1 MIQLKPLLKE
11 HVVPFYTWIN
21 DDEVIKYSLPLF
33 LKIKT
38 KEEIDAWYVELL
50 KDTELLNLG
59 IFLEDTGQLIGY
71 AGICNISRLN
81 KSGEYYIF
89 IGEKSFWGK
98 GIAKVV
104 TKEIVHIGFNKYD
117 LNRIFLTVS
126 EPNIGGVKAYEKAGF
141 KYEGNLREACFRGG
155 KFHDKIIMSVLK
167 SEWEG

>member
-1 MIQLKPLLKE
+1 MITLKPLLKE

-21 DDEVIKYSLPLF
+21 DDEVIKYSLPSF
-33 LKIKT
+33 LKMST
-38 KEEIDAWYVELL
+38 KEEIDAWFIELINDRQL
-50 KDTELLNLG
+50 INLG
-59 IFLEDTGQLIGY
+59 IFLENSDQLIGY
-71 AGICNISRLN
+71 AGICNISKLN

-104 TKEIVHIGFNKYD
+104 TKEIVHIGFNEYD

-141 KYEGNLREACFRGG
+141 KYEGNLREACFRDG

-167 SEWEG
+167 SEWE

>member
-33 LKIKT
+33 LKIET
-38 KEEIDAWYVELL
+38 KEEIDTWYAELL

-59 IFLEDTGQLIGY
+59 IFLEETDQLIGY
-71 AGICNISRLN
+71 AGICNISKLN

-89 IGEKSFWGK
+89 IGEKSFWSK

-104 TKEIVHIGFNKYD
+104 TKEIVHIGFN
-117 LNRIFLTVS
+117 
-126 EPNIGGVKAYEKAGF
+126 
-141 KYEGNLREACFRGG
+141 
-155 KFHDKIIMSVLK
+155 
-167 SEWEG
+167 

>member
-33 LKIKT
+33 LKIET
-38 KEEIDAWYVELL
+38 KEEIDTWYDELL

-59 IFLEDTGQLIGY
+59 IFLENTDQLIGY
-71 AGICNISRLN
+71 AGICNISKLN
-81 KSGEYYIF
+81 RSGEYFIF
-89 IGEKSFWGK
+89 IGEKNFWGK
-98 GIAKVV
+98 GIAKLV
-104 TKEIVHIGFNKYD
+104 TKEVLNIGFNGYD

-126 EPNIGGVKAYEKAGF
+126 EPNIGGVKAYEKVGF
-141 KYEGNLREACFRGG
+141 KYEGNLREACFRDG

-167 SEWEG
+167 SDWEG